1 MWAMNV
7 GGVIRRAGGG
17 SSQNPE
23 ADAAG
28 LGPRGR
34 WDPETRRSSGRG
46 YARVGLCL
54 MSGAER
60 RRVPPR
66 TVLDSTCL
74 TGTKEGQRRAEMAE
88 TRGNSGRD
96 TRDRRDRR
104 GNRDDRR
111 RGRDEPRR
119 RRAVRRGHLPP
130 PRMLG
135 REPLP
140 AVTFST
146 GDVGRT
152 SETVEGSPSPD
163 WPTRCGF
170 EWRPSDGGGL
180 PRPRPSM
187 GGAPDRSILRPS
199 VGSVSVD
206 LRRSTR
212 HGSFRCDISS
222 EWKFN
227 LDVVSYAR

>member
-1 MWAMNV
+1 
-7 GGVIRRAGGG
+7 
-17 SSQNPE
+17 
-23 ADAAG
+23 
-28 LGPRGR
+28 
-34 WDPETRRSSGRG
+34 
-46 YARVGLCL
+46 
-54 MSGAER
+54 
-60 RRVPPR
+60 
-66 TVLDSTCL
+66 
-74 TGTKEGQRRAEMAE
+74 
-88 TRGNSGRD
+88 
-96 TRDRRDRR
+96 
-104 GNRDDRR
+104 
-111 RGRDEPRR
+111 
-119 RRAVRRGHLPP
+119 
-130 PRMLG
+130 MLG

-163 WPTRCGF
+163 WPTKCGF

-187 GGAPDRSILRPS
+187 GGAPDRCILRPS

-227 LDVVSYAR
+227 FGVCRTLGNGTCRHPPVPSLTLRRRCGRPVAPRVTMVLRAWATIRRLGGGLKAGSRGNGSCLRGRPRTHGARAGGRT